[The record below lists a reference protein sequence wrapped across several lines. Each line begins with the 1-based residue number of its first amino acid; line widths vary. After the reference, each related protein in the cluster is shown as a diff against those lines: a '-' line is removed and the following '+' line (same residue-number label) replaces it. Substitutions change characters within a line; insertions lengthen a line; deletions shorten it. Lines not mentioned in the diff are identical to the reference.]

1 LLDPGNPG
9 VTLETLARAA
19 KILGRELRLELV

>member
-9 VTLETLARAA
+9 VTLETLQRAA
-19 KILGRELRLELV
+19 KILGLESRLALV